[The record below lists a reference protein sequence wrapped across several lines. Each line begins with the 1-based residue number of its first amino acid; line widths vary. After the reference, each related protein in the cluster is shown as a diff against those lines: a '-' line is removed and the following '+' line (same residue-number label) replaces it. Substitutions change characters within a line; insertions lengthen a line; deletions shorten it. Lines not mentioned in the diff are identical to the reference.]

1 MRCPARSP
9 ARHSMAPAS
18 ASLLPAADSAP
29 DAAEQEQ
36 EQQLAQVSLCSL
48 LTLSQS
54 GKQGGDQEG
63 AASKKNGH
71 GQSQQQPPK
80 LECPRCSSTDTKF
93 CYYNNYSTAHP
104 RHYCRTCRRHW
115 THGGTLRKV
124 PVGGAC
130 RRRSGSGKRR
140 RSSAEPHTTSSDS
153 PPPPQPEQQD
163 TLTPLPVFPFL
174 TDDGPVFLP
183 QFDLG
188 LAGFQWT
195 TPTATDHL
203 YDGLGTP
210 WGGCDGALAPTGAWD
225 DFGGLELTWP
235 LAAGN

>member
-1 MRCPARSP
+1 MPDVGATTPYAPVTEQLGRVTSITVSRHRARWRKLPSGARRASSSP
-9 ARHSMAPAS
+9 A
-18 ASLLPAADSAP
+18 
-29 DAAEQEQ
+29 
-36 EQQLAQVSLCSL
+36 
-48 LTLSQS
+48 
-54 GKQGGDQEG
+54 
-63 AASKKNGH
+63 
-71 GQSQQQPPK
+71 
-80 LECPRCSSTDTKF
+80 
-93 CYYNNYSTAHP
+93 
-104 RHYCRTCRRHW
+104 
-115 THGGTLRKV
+115 
-124 PVGGAC
+124 
-130 RRRSGSGKRR
+130 
-140 RSSAEPHTTSSDS
+140 
-153 PPPPQPEQQD
+153 PEQQD

>member
-1 MRCPARSP
+1 
-9 ARHSMAPAS
+9 MASAS

-36 EQQLAQVSLCSL
+36 PLAQVSLCSL

-54 GKQGGDQEG
+54 GQQGGDQKG
-63 AASKKNGH
+63 AASKKNDHGH
-71 GQSQQQPPK
+71 SQQQQPK

-93 CYYNNYSTAHP
+93 CYYNNYSTAQP
-104 RHYCRTCRRHW
+104 RHYCRACRRYW

-140 RSSAEPHTTSSDS
+140 RSSAEPHTPSSDS

-163 TLTPLPVFPFL
+163 TLPPLPVFPFL
-174 TDDGPVFLP
+174 TDGGPIFLP

-188 LAGFQWT
+188 LAGFPWT

-203 YDGLGTP
+203 YDGLGAP